1 MNTISTPPIRA
12 PFTDDRGIIS
22 GAWQQWISNLERLFN
37 DLQGSG
43 TTAQR
48 PNPAPFVGY
57 MYFDTTIGRPIWA
70 ETTSPT
76 TWVDAD
82 GTAA

>member
-1 MNTISTPPIRA
+1 MNHISKPPIRV
-12 PFTDDRGIIS
+12 PFVNEDGSPS
-22 GAWQQWISNLERLFN
+22 GLWQQWISTLESLFN
-37 DLQGSG
+37 ESQGAG

-48 PNPAPFVGY
+48 PNPAPFIGY

-70 ETTSPT
+70 NTLT
-76 TWVDAD
+76 TWIRAD